1 MEDLTH
7 GVDGQAIV
15 LEEEGVR
22 AALEASIPSAVV
34 HWLMQEDRLH
44 RLSTLGPGFPPVG

>member
-1 MEDLTH
+1 MLST
-7 GVDGQAIV
+7 V

-34 HWLMQEDRLH
+34 QWLMQEDRLH